1 MTYSEYKV
9 RAAALISENSEAT
22 DADNEA
28 VTLICAVCGKS
39 YAEYLTCRRTS
50 HLTDEEFAVL
60 EEKVR
65 RRAEGEPLQY
75 VIGEWDFHGLPMY
88 CGRGCLIPR
97 FETEMLVERAAK
109 VLPRGGRF
117 LELCVGS
124 GCVSAAILKKRSDIS
139 GDGIDISKDALGYAV
154 RNAERHGVSERLHL
168 AECDLAEYVP
178 TDKYDVIVSNPPYVK
193 TADVDAF
200 GDVMKREPR
209 IAFDGG
215 KDGLMFYRTII
226 SRYKEYLLPGGMFIF
241 EAGYDTAGEVAGLLR
256 SAGFT
261 EVAVEKDING
271 IDRMITGRLTAK

>member
-9 RAAALISENSEAT
+9 RCGALISENSEAT

-88 CGRGCLIPR
+88 CGKGCLIPR

-124 GCVSAAILKKRSDIS
+124 GCVSAAILKKRSDVS
-139 GDGIDISKDALGYAV
+139 GDGIDISKPLSGTLCATPKGTV
-154 RNAERHGVSERLHL
+154 
-168 AECDLAEYVP
+168 
-178 TDKYDVIVSNPPYVK
+178 
-193 TADVDAF
+193 
-200 GDVMKREPR
+200 
-209 IAFDGG
+209 
-215 KDGLMFYRTII
+215 
-226 SRYKEYLLPGGMFIF
+226 YLSGF
-241 EAGYDTAGEVAGLLR
+241 TLR
-256 SAGFT
+256 SAT
-261 EVAVEKDING
+261 LRSMCRRISTTLSYR
-271 IDRMITGRLTAK
+271 IRRM

>member
-88 CGRGCLIPR
+88 CGKRVSHSEVRDRDACRESGKGFCRG
-97 FETEMLVERAAK
+97 
-109 VLPRGGRF
+109 GGRF

-124 GCVSAAILKKRSDIS
+124 GCVSAAILKKRSDVS
-139 GDGIDISKDALGYAV
+139 GDGIDISKAALGV
-154 RNAERHGVSERLHL
+154 RFAQRQKGTV
-168 AECDLAEYVP
+168 
-178 TDKYDVIVSNPPYVK
+178 
-193 TADVDAF
+193 
-200 GDVMKREPR
+200 
-209 IAFDGG
+209 
-215 KDGLMFYRTII
+215 
-226 SRYKEYLLPGGMFIF
+226 YLSGF
-241 EAGYDTAGEVAGLLR
+241 TLR
-256 SAGFT
+256 SAT
-261 EVAVEKDING
+261 LRSMCRRISTTLSYR
-271 IDRMITGRLTAK
+271 IRRM

>member
-1 MTYSEYKV
+1 MTYSEYKS
-9 RAAALISENSEAT
+9 RAASALSVNPDVTYAEA
-22 DADNEA
+22 EA
-28 VTLICAVCGKS
+28 VTLICAVCGIS
-39 YAEYLTCRRTS
+39 SAEYLTCRRTS

-60 EEKVR
+60 EEKVK

-75 VIGEWDFHGLPMY
+75 VIGEWDFCRLPMY
-88 CGRGCLIPR
+88 CGKGCLIPR

-124 GCVSAAILKKRSDIS
+124 GCVSAAILKKRSDVS
-139 GDGIDISKDALGYAV
+139 GDGIDISKAALGYAL

-168 AECDLAEYVP
+168 AECDLAEYTP
-178 TDKYDVIVSNPPYVK
+178 TGKYDVIVSNPPYVK

-215 KDGLMFYRTII
+215 EDGLVFYRTII

-241 EAGYDTAGEVAGLLR
+241 EAGYDTANEVAKLLR
-256 SAGFT
+256 EAGFSD
-261 EVAVEKDING
+261 VAVEKDVNG
-271 IDRMITGRLTAK
+271 IDRMITGQRT